1 MVNRKVGQAYLP
13 DSINL
18 EELVKKYETSDF
30 IKDDPIQF
38 PHGFKKTE
46 DKEIA
51 AFISACIAFGSRKAF
66 IEKLNTLF
74 KIMDNQPLSFVL
86 NFNPDKL
93 KGFKYRVFKDSDFI
107 EVFNVLHK
115 LYTNDGGLKKLFE
128 NGYNRDKTIQ
138 TMLTVVVDY
147 FYSNT
152 KNPPGRGFCNMIPN
166 PRKKGAMKKMNLFL
180 RWMVRKGPVDLGIW
194 DFIPQ
199 SELLIPLD
207 LHVSRLSR
215 EMGLLTRKP
224 DDFQAV
230 LELTENLKKIDP
242 KDPAKFDFAIF
253 GLGVNS

>member
-1 MVNRKVGQAYLP
+1 MITNNK
-13 DSINL
+13 L
-18 EELVKKYETSDF
+18 EELARKYETSDF

-38 PHGFKKTE
+38 PHRFVRTGSCKNIYP
-46 DKEIA
+46 DIEIA
-51 AFISACIAFGSRKAF
+51 AFLSSIIAFGSRKAF
-66 IEKLNTLF
+66 IEKLNNLF
-74 KIMDNQPLSFVL
+74 DIMEGKPYQFVL
-86 NFNPDKL
+86 EFNPDKL
-93 KGFKYRVFKDSDFI
+93 KGFKYRVFKDTDFI
-107 EVFNVLHK
+107 EVFNVLNK
-115 LYTNDGGLKKLFE
+115 LYSKDGGLKKLFE
-128 NGYNRDKTIQ
+128 YGYNKDKTIQ

-152 KNPPGRGFCNMIPN
+152 KNPPGRGFYNMIPN
-166 PRKKGAMKKMNLFL
+166 PRNKGAMKKMNLFL

-215 EMGLLTRKP
+215 EMGLLTRNV
-224 DDFQAV
+224 DDFKAV
-230 LELTENLKKIDP
+230 LELTQNLKKIDS